1 MTANEKSTET
11 KDSPADPG
19 AENYV
24 RIFDTTLRDGEQ
36 SPGCSMNLEEKVR
49 VALALEELGVDI
61 IEAGFP
67 IASNGD
73 FEAVRAVA
81 NTVKNS
87 SVAGLARAA
96 HPDIDRAWEA
106 VKGSARPRIHT
117 FLSTSPLHMKFKL
130 QMDPEDVHA
139 AVIDSVSYARNLCE
153 DVEWSPEDGSRTE
166 HDFLCR
172 TVESAIRAGAST
184 INIPDTVGYAVP
196 HEFAALI
203 EMLFNRVPNIDQ
215 AVISVHCP

>member
-1 MTANEKSTET
+1 
-11 KDSPADPG
+11 
-19 AENYV
+19 
-24 RIFDTTLRDGEQ
+24 
-36 SPGCSMNLEEKVR
+36 MNLEEKLR
-49 VALALEELGVDI
+49 VAAVLEELGVDI

-87 SVAGLARAA
+87 SVAGLARAG
-96 HPDIDRAWEA
+96 HQDIDRAWEA
-106 VKGSARPRIHT
+106 VQGAARPRIHT

-130 QMDPEDVHA
+130 QMEPDEVHE
-139 AVIDSVSYARNLCE
+139 AVIDSVSYARNLCD

-172 TVESAIRAGAST
+172 TVESAIRAGA
-184 INIPDTVGYAVP
+184 Y
-196 HEFAALI
+196 
-203 EMLFNRVPNIDQ
+203 DQ
-215 AVISVHCP
+215 YSRYGRLCGAP